1 MTGPRRCYL
10 SEQERNSGLGG
21 ASSSADLPR
30 CVQRPDAEQMKIQ
43 RGVTFK
49 LAIFLLCL
57 AQIFPTIVFLTTQ
70 ALRGRPHTALRSG
83 EMNCGTGVD
92 SSLQGHLAHPTPS
105 LNLSGNHEPER
116 GRESP
121 TVTWLTA
128 EPDTL
133 SSAPLSHGK

>member
-10 SEQERNSGLGG
+10 SEQERNSGLGDT
-21 ASSSADLPR
+21 SSSADLPR

-49 LAIFLLCL
+49 SAIFLLCL

-83 EMNCGTGVD
+83 EMNCDTGVD
-92 SSLQGHLAHPTPS
+92 SSLQGHLAHPTP
-105 LNLSGNHEPER
+105 EPR
-116 GRESP
+116 TREGKGVAHSHVADSRARHP
-121 TVTWLTA
+121 FQC
-128 EPDTL
+128 
-133 SSAPLSHGK
+133 SS